1 MIFTFI
7 VLSPQNTRDRF
18 DVPPHTYREEVAY
31 LSTPVAIWL
40 GIMAVIGVVMIVM
53 KIRGNSPKSKND

>member
-7 VLSPQNTRDRF
+7 VLSHQNIRDRF
-18 DVPPHTYREEVAY
+18 DVPPHIHREEVAY
-31 LSTPVAIWL
+31 LSNPVAIWL

-53 KIRGNSPKSKND
+53 KIRSNSPKS